1 MQAIARVMRQNAA
14 NLERLMH
21 RIIGNIGKDTLNYLK
36 PQTHLIKGTP
46 HGEVPALIA
55 RIEVDPLIMGTV
67 ARTGVPGF
75 IAGNTAETILNP
87 IDCSVPAIKMPGSV
101 TSETLPRRQ
110 DIGQIMKS
118 A

>member
-14 NLERLMH
+14 NLKRLMH
-21 RIIGNIGKDTLNYLK
+21 RIVGNIGKDTLNYRN

-55 RIEVDPLIMGTV
+55 RIEVDALIMGTV

-87 IDCSVPAIKMPGSV
+87 IDCSVLAIKTPGSV
-101 TSETLPRRQ
+101 TPVTLLQR
-110 DIGQIMKS
+110 
-118 A
+118 